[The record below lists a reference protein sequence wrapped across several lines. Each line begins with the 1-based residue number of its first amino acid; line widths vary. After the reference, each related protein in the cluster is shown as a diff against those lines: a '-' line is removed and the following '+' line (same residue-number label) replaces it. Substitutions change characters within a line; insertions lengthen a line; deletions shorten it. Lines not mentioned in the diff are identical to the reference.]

1 MRQREVAGHPNAKE
15 FGHTRICTVAAGEE
29 SLALYHA
36 GTGHVW
42 RWTPGAEGSA
52 WTPELDSVPA
62 GPVDASAVH
71 TDRLLW
77 TREVVDCVL
86 AT

>member
-36 GTGHVW
+36 GTGRVW

-62 GPVDASAVH
+62 GPVEAVIAENFGFASFGG
-71 TDRLLW
+71 DF
-77 TREVVDCVL
+77 
-86 AT
+86 